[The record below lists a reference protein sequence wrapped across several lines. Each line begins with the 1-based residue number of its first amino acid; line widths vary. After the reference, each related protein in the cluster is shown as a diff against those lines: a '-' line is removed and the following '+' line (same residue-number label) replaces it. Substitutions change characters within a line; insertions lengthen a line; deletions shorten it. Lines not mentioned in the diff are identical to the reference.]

1 MVLYML
7 KKRGLKW
14 RHYKNMETYKK
25 VTSTNARVPIDS
37 E

>member
-14 RHYKNMETYKK
+14 RHRKNMETYKK
-25 VTSTNARVPIDS
+25 VAPTNARISVNS